1 MKNRVACPVIQV
13 VAKSCADEDPY
24 DPISTVQ
31 FSALLWSL
39 GGPSIHIRNKHHR
52 LYDAPAGIVEE
63 MGALQC

>member
-13 VAKSCADEDPY
+13 VAKSCAVESPY
-24 DPISTVQ
+24 HPFSTVQ

-39 GGPSIHIRNKHHR
+39 GGLSIRIRTKHQP
-52 LYDAPAGIVEE
+52 LYDALAGIVEE